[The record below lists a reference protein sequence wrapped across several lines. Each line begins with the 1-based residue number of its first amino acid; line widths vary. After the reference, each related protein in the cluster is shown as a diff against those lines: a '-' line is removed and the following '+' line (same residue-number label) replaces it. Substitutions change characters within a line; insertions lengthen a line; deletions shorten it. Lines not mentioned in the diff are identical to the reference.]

1 MKNSHPLSAAQ
12 VSAEWQA
19 ALQANG
25 YRLTRPLNVII
36 EVMASSRC
44 ALSPLQVY
52 DLGRLKFPRLG
63 LVTVY
68 RALEKLEE
76 LKLVQRV
83 HQPDGCHRYL
93 HAARGH
99 QHLLVCTSCGRAEYF
114 SGDDFTNFAERLSA
128 STGYCISDHWLQ
140 YFGLCPACQV
150 KPEAEA

>member
-1 MKNSHPLSAAQ
+1 MTNHLSPSAAQ
-12 VSAEWQA
+12 TSAEWLDT
-19 ALQANG
+19 LQANG
-25 YRLTRPLNVII
+25 YRLTRPLNAII
-36 EVMASSRC
+36 EVMASSHS

-99 QHLLVCTSCGRAEYF
+99 QHLLVCTVCGRAEYF
-114 SGDDFTNFAERLSA
+114 SGDDFTNFSEHLAA
-128 STGYCISDHWLQ
+128 SSGYQIHDHWLQ
-140 YFGLCPACQV
+140 YFGLCPACQA
-150 KPEAEA
+150 KSENET